1 MLFRFSMFKVKMHI
15 LYVHFL
21 QNTEWLNPEN
31 CPKGQCFSTFEL
43 GETDRQ
49 ECDSMINI
57 ISAYNLM
64 LSI

>member
-1 MLFRFSMFKVKMHI
+1 MHI